1 MSGKDSVFN
10 GVDIEADYSVLSSTD
25 EIASGSELV
34 VVGDR
39 SYSIGAH
46 SLNNNF
52 HSTGDKKY
60 LEIKGLVENNINAI
74 KSALLSNEV
83 DSNYIDAIID
93 FAKNRDKNTTY
104 LSSITESAL
113 DLGSPSPEVMAKVTA
128 SLFNVS
134 YFRPEDIGEVTALSI
149 YKLMHFLSGNG
160 NDKDKNTI
168 RHLLSDDYQVADNG
182 VAKSFSA
189 SGFDMKA
196 IRDIAQYNL
205 VNTPPIMA
213 SFNADSNEVYLTLLC
228 SSVDRLDVSIMFW
241 SGQVKRR
248 NPEIKLFVNC
258 AIASAGVVDDVY
270 LKFFSNAES
279 GLDEAY
285 RKQQSNTYAIDLFKE
300 CLTYA
305 CKTKCSDIHFTPGAK
320 NLGLIRVRQDGV
332 VRTLRV
338 VGLNVITSILNNL
351 FSSSGINTK
360 PDSAPVPYEDLPPA
374 VSERFSVRVQASKTV
389 RGYGVVIRVL
399 DNKSNTSEIES
410 VGLDEIKDRLVKL
423 TKTPHGL
430 IIVTGPTGSGK
441 TTTLYAMLKKINGL
455 TNIIHTIENP
465 AEYKCALW
473 HQHQLSSDNE
483 ADGMAVF
490 MKGLLRNDIDVG
502 LIGEV
507 RDRASAE
514 KAIELASTGHLVF
527 TTLHTNSAAKT
538 ITRISDMG
546 VNMSSFSDVIK
557 AIIAQR
563 LVRKLCNNCKLI
575 ADKSLDS
582 SVYDYLLKTIEK
594 NELVDVDLS
603 KKEIYKPNPCGCI
616 SCNYTGFLGR
626 RPVYELMVVNEDV
639 AVSIMNGDSGIEIAK
654 KHMKFRERMIYR
666 GLSLVING
674 VTSLDEVLSVVE
686 D

>member
-1 MSGKDSVFN
+1 MNGNRSDSSGF
-10 GVDIEADYSVLSSTD
+10 DIEADYSVLSLSEDTP
-25 EIASGSELV
+25 SGNELV
-34 VVGDR
+34 FVGDR
-39 SYSIGAH
+39 SYSIGSH
-46 SLNNNF
+46 SLNSRF
-52 HSTGDKKY
+52 HSTGEKKY
-60 LEIKGLVENNINAI
+60 LDVKSRVENDLSTI
-74 KSALLSNEV
+74 KSTLLANDV
-83 DSNYIDAIID
+83 DGNYIDAIID

-128 SLFNVS
+128 SLFDVD
-134 YFRPEDIGEVTALSI
+134 YFRPEDINEVTVLSI
-149 YKLMHFLSGNG
+149 YKLMHFLAANE
-160 NDKDKNTI
+160 NDKKKNTI
-168 RHLLSDDYQVADNG
+168 ANLLDDDYLVKNDG
-182 VAKSFSA
+182 EPHFSA
-189 SGFDMKA
+189 GSFNIKS
-196 IRDIAQYNL
+196 IRDVIQYNL
-205 VNTPPIMA
+205 TNTPPIMVRF
-213 SFNADSNEVYLTLLC
+213 SRETNEIYLTLLC
-228 SSVDRLDVSIMFW
+228 SSVDKLDVSIMFW
-241 SGQVKRR
+241 NSQVKKR
-248 NPEIKLFVNC
+248 NPDIKLFVNC

-270 LKFFSNAES
+270 LKFFSNAE
-279 GLDEAY
+279 GALDEVY
-285 RKQQSNTYAIDLFKE
+285 RRPQSNNSYAIDLFKE
-300 CLTYA
+300 SLTYA
-305 CKTKCSDIHFTPGAK
+305 CKTKCSDIHFTPGTK
-320 NLGLIRVRQDGV
+320 NLGIIRVRQDGV

-338 VGLNVITSILNNL
+338 VSLSVITSILNNL

-360 PDSAPVPYEDLPPA
+360 PESAPVPYEDLPPS
-374 VSERFSVRVQASKTV
+374 VSERFSVRVQASRTV
-389 RGYGVVIRVL
+389 RGYGVVIRIL

-410 VGLDEIKDRLVKL
+410 VGLDEIKDKLIKL

-455 TNIIHTIENP
+455 KNIIHTIENP

-507 RDRASAE
+507 RDKASAE

-557 AIIAQR
+557 AIVAQR
-563 LVRKLCNNCKLI
+563 LVRKLCNNCKI
-575 ADKSLDS
+575 KADKDHDKN
-582 SVYDYLLKTIEK
+582 VFDYLSKMIETH
-594 NELVDVDLS
+594 ELVDIDLS
-603 KKEIYKPNPCGCI
+603 KKEIYKPNPCGCM

-626 RPVYELMVVNEDV
+626 RPVYELMQVNDDI

-666 GLSLVING
+666 GISLVVNG